1 MKMESLRQL
10 HQSMRALGLDMQ
22 QFQVRTGAADF
33 DCLFST
39 RGAPFV
45 LALTSRGLNPRF
57 FRFDVT
63 EGYWIGEYFGDLYG
77 PLVDVLS
84 KDGASGQ
91 RLIPR
96 DFLAQLD
103 GAIPRQAKPG
113 RVPQPH
119 VIVQLRADLEEV
131 DRPYFD
137 TWIYWD
143 APSKRSPSHE
153 NMRKTLEALGP
164 EALEYSEHMNA
175 SSKWSAT
182 PTGRTWKGERRSA

>member
-10 HQSMRALGLDMQ
+10 HQSMRALDLDMQ

-57 FRFDVT
+57 FRFDVM
-63 EGYWIGEYFGDLYG
+63 EGYWIAEYFGDLYG
-77 PLVDVLS
+77 PLVDVLT
-84 KDGASGQ
+84 KDGASRQ

-103 GAIPRQAKPG
+103 GAIPRQANPG

-119 VIVQLRADLEEV
+119 VVVQLRADLEEV

-143 APSKRSPSHE
+143 SSSKRSPSHE
-153 NMRKTLEALGP
+153 NMLKTLEALGP
-164 EALEYSEHMNA
+164 EALKYSQHMNA

-182 PTGRTWKGERRSA
+182 PTGRTWKGECRSA